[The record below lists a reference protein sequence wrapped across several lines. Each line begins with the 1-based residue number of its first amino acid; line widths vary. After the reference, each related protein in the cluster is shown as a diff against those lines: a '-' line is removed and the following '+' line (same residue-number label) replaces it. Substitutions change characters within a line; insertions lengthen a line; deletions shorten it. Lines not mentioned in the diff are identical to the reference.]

1 MRAILINP
9 KEEIIRVISY
19 DGDYRSIYQ
28 ILECRMFECVYP
40 FKNEDTI
47 YIDEE
52 GLLKDSNYSFTKIS
66 LISLFSFKTFT
77 IKCDDGTTIP
87 LMGKGLI
94 LGTDAEGESI
104 EHKTS
109 LEDVKSRVTFKGKVA
124 IEHGADGFT
133 IIPWEKKLIDDE
145 YHAKLMALHAKTEGS
160 A

>member
-1 MRAILINP
+1 MKAILINP

-19 DGDYRSIYQ
+19 DGDYKSIYQ

-52 GLLKDSNYSFTKIS
+52 GLLKDSNYSFA
-66 LISLFSFKTFT
+66 
-77 IKCDDGTTIP
+77 IKCDDGTTIS

-104 EHKTS
+104 ECQSK
-109 LEDVKSRVTFKGKVA
+109 LDDIKSRVTFKGKVA
-124 IEHGADGFT
+124 ISEGDRGFT
-133 IIPWEKKLIDDE
+133 VVPYEEYLKALTNQKLLEILDIKGN
-145 YHAKLMALHAKTEGS
+145 A
-160 A
+160 

>member
-1 MRAILINP
+1 MKAILIDP
-9 KEEIIRVISY
+9 KDQTIRTLSY
-19 DGDYRSIYQ
+19 GGDYMELYQ
-28 ILECRMFECVYP
+28 ILECRMYECVYP

-52 GLLKDSNYSFTKIS
+52 GLLKDSNYSFS
-66 LISLFSFKTFT
+66 
-77 IKCDDGTTIP
+77 IKCDDGRIIS

-109 LEDVKSRVTFKGKVA
+109 LEEVKSRITFNGKVA
-124 IEHGADGFT
+124 ISENDRGFT
-133 IIPWEKKLIDDE
+133 VMPFDIGE
-145 YHAKLMALHAKTEGS
+145 ALKNTEGN

>member
-1 MRAILINP
+1 MKAILINP

-19 DGDYRSIYQ
+19 DGDYKSIYQ
-28 ILECRMFECVYP
+28 ILECRAFECVYP

-52 GLLKDSNYSFTKIS
+52 GLLKDSNYSFA
-66 LISLFSFKTFT
+66 
-77 IKCDDGTTIP
+77 IKCDDGTTIS

-104 EHKTS
+104 ECQSK
-109 LEDVKSRVTFKGKVA
+109 LDDIKSRVTFKGKVA
-124 IEHGADGFT
+124 ISEGDRGFT
-133 IIPWEKKLIDDE
+133 IVPFDIGE
-145 YHAKLMALHAKTEGS
+145 ALKNTEGN

>member
-1 MRAILINP
+1 MKAILINP

-19 DGDYRSIYQ
+19 DGDYKSIYQ
-28 ILECRMFECVYP
+28 ILECRMYECVYP

-52 GLLKDSNYSFTKIS
+52 GLLKDSNYSFS
-66 LISLFSFKTFT
+66 
-77 IKCDDGTTIP
+77 IKCDDGRIIS

-109 LEDVKSRVTFKGKVA
+109 LEEVKSRITFNGKVA
-124 IEHGADGFT
+124 ISEGNRGFT
-133 IIPWEKKLIDDE
+133 IMPYEEYLKTLTNEKLLE
-145 YHAKLMALHAKTEGS
+145 ALDK
-160 A
+160 

>member
-1 MRAILINP
+1 MKAILIDP
-9 KEEIIRVISY
+9 KDQTIRTLSY
-19 DGDYRSIYQ
+19 GGDYMEIYQ
-28 ILECRMFECVYP
+28 ILECRTFECVYP

-52 GLLKDSNYSFTKIS
+52 GLLKDSNYSFS
-66 LISLFSFKTFT
+66 
-77 IKCDDGTTIP
+77 IKCDDGRIIS

-145 YHAKLMALHAKTEGS
+145 YHAKLMALHAKTEGN

>member
-52 GLLKDSNYSFTKIS
+52 GLLKDSNYS
-66 LISLFSFKTFT
+66 FT